1 MIAATGCRAY
11 ANHLDVVC
19 QRRGAIDFLSQSIEG
34 PGMSILRLSLV
45 VAALAVCVVLALTNP
60 TPEQYLGFVQ
70 AELNRAMDRMDGTTP
85 EREGT
90 VVRNIFRR
98 HSQELLNSI
107 VRPHTLRQNWG
118 LLSRFETTVLGTK
131 VVVIGIG
138 NQFIP
143 VEGVD
148 EAILS
153 LGRQVF

>member
-1 MIAATGCRAY
+1 
-11 ANHLDVVC
+11 
-19 QRRGAIDFLSQSIEG
+19 
-34 PGMSILRLSLV
+34 MSLLRLSLV
-45 VAALAVCVVLALTNP
+45 VMALAVCVVLALTNP
-60 TPEQYLGFVQ
+60 TTDQYLGFLQ
-70 AELNRAMDRMDGTTP
+70 AELAKAMDRMDQSTP

-98 HSQELLNSI
+98 HSQELLNSM

-118 LLSRFETTVLGTK
+118 VLSRFETTVLGTR

-148 EAILS
+148 EAILA
-153 LGRQVF
+153 LGRRVF